1 VPPEIIVIIGT
12 KPPGSG
18 NRSEGDPEERTI
30 KVKLEGDGPIS
41 ELLREAADVIDG
53 TAD

>member
-1 VPPEIIVIIGT
+1 MPAEIVIIIGT

-18 NRSEGDPEERTI
+18 NRTEGDPEERTI
-30 KVKLEGDGPIS
+30 KIKLEGEGSIP

-53 TAD
+53 TD